1 MKHLSYVV
9 STQIKARWHGATR
22 TASKIKYLVF
32 HFTGNGG
39 TTATAK
45 ANANYFATT
54 TRKASAHFVIDE
66 RQTIYQTVNP
76 LVVAYSV
83 GDSGKGK
90 MKGIITNT
98 NSISIEMVSH
108 SIIKNPQVGKDQYYI
123 PQETLDRAIEFA
135 VVLMKK
141 YNIPPSRVYRH
152 HDVTGKLC
160 PDNMCV
166 TAKGEA
172 LWADFK
178 KRLTEAY
185 NGKAVAKEDD
195 EVVTDIK
202 TNLLGKETTVKGIFK
217 EGKNYLACD
226 AFKEMGLNVT
236 SNGSQPVVNVQDVTV
251 VIDGQEKVIKG
262 FNGNGTNYCS
272 IRQIAEILG
281 KEVGWEDG
289 KITIK

>member
-1 MKHLSYVV
+1 MSYVI
-9 STQIKARWHGATR
+9 STQIKARWHGAKR
-22 TASKIKYLVF
+22 SASKIKYLGL

-54 TRKASAHFVIDE
+54 NRKASAHYVVDE
-66 RQTIYQTVNP
+66 KPTIYNTVDP
-76 LVVAYSV
+76 LVVAYAV

-90 MKGIITNT
+90 MKGIVTNT
-98 NSISIEMVSH
+98 NSINIEMVSH
-108 SIIKNPQVGKDQYYI
+108 SIAKNPQVGKDQYYI
-123 PQETLDRAIEFA
+123 PQETLDRTIELC
-135 VVLMKK
+135 VYLMKR
-141 YNIPPSRVYRH
+141 YNIPLSRVYRH

-160 PDNMCV
+160 PDNMCG

-172 LWADFK
+172 LWAEFK
-178 KRLTEAY
+178 RKLGEAL
-185 NGKAVAKEDD
+185 NGKKEDD

-226 AFKEMGLNVT
+226 AFKEMGLAVS
-236 SNGSQPVVNVQDVTV
+236 SNGSEPVVNVQDVTV
-251 VIDGQEKVIKG
+251 VIDGQEKTIRG